1 MRIAAAC
8 WAAVVLA
15 HASGCGNAVYAVRIT
30 QASAE
35 LARAEQLD
43 AAHRAPYEYH
53 YALEHLRKA
62 RSEAVEADYADA
74 TALAQIA
81 YDYASRA
88 IQVAQRV
95 EPAAS
100 ETNPAP

>member
-1 MRIAAAC
+1 MRTANVAAF
-8 WAAVVLA
+8 VVVCLT
-15 HASGCGNAVYAVRIT
+15 GCGNALYAVRIT

-62 RSEAVEADYADA
+62 RGEAVEADYADA
-74 TALAQIA
+74 AALAEIA
-81 YDYASRA
+81 YDFASRA

-95 EPAAS
+95 EPLMPD
-100 ETNPAP
+100 PAPSP